1 MCFWMLQQVRRKT
14 QPSEASCGGELR
26 TFSCPYTCWVCFK
39 SHGRKEGDNVWHVD
53 DGQGPTLSFRW
64 AWDGTFRAMSLMYI
78 GKDGVES
85 ISFSGRHTTRQANK
99 LSQCG
104 ESPVSKSGY
113 VQRSKSCKGRRW
125 TVTPTRTV
133 EDISCLWKA
142 HNWQSYHRRAPHWL
156 FDVNLP
162 ARMLKA
168 RLHQGSLH
176 SVVVGPPPNCGTPEQ
191 KSLKVIENHKI
202 SLKLDCSSLPQS
214 DNVSFFRT
222 SLQLI
227 ENHWISS
234 NCP

>member
-1 MCFWMLQQVRRKT
+1 
-14 QPSEASCGGELR
+14 
-26 TFSCPYTCWVCFK
+26 
-39 SHGRKEGDNVWHVD
+39 
-53 DGQGPTLSFRW
+53 
-64 AWDGTFRAMSLMYI
+64 MYI

-113 VQRSKSCKGRRW
+113 AQRSKSCKGRRW

-142 HNWQSYHRRAPHWL
+142 HNWQSYHRRAPHGL

-168 RLHQGSLH
+168 RLQQGSLH
-176 SVVVGPPPNCGTPEQ
+176 SAAAGPPPNCGTPEQ
-191 KSLKVIENHKI
+191 QSLKVIEKSYNFTEIELLI
-202 SLKLDCSSLPQS
+202 SPNSDSASKKYKNYYNSLNIIEFHR
-214 DNVSFFRT
+214 NVHT
-222 SLQLI
+222 PI
-227 ENHWISS
+227 
-234 NCP
+234 PPK